1 MYQGEDLTR
10 QMKDKIKSVL
20 NKLTY
25 DKFERLELIRN
36 STIRNIVVK
45 ADISTDGVISYYEL
59 WNEFEEKLML
69 LAIAPCAR
77 EISEEQLELL
87 NPGFDKYMVC
97 QPNDENKWNLLEWL
111 TTQTEYQI
119 PPALRG
125 IREEAMSLSD
135 LLDWEFEDI
144 REKFLDE

>member
-1 MYQGEDLTR
+1 MAIILEERGR
-10 QMKDKIKSVL
+10 G
-20 NKLTY
+20 
-25 DKFERLELIRN
+25 KFKPAPDYNADE
-36 STIRNIVVK
+36 VK
-45 ADISTDGVISYYEL
+45 
-59 WNEFEEKLML
+59 
-69 LAIAPCAR
+69 
-77 EISEEQLELL
+77 ELL
-87 NPGFDKYMVC
+87 NAKIEEERMAFANCSEQIEFDKLQY
-97 QPNDENKWNLLEWL
+97 DENKWNLLEWL

>member
-1 MYQGEDLTR
+1 
-10 QMKDKIKSVL
+10 
-20 NKLTY
+20 
-25 DKFERLELIRN
+25 
-36 STIRNIVVK
+36 
-45 ADISTDGVISYYEL
+45 
-59 WNEFEEKLML
+59 ML

-111 TTQTEYQI
+111 ITQTEYQI

-135 LLDWEFEDI
+135 LLDWDFEDI

>member
-1 MYQGEDLTR
+1 MTR

-69 LAIAPCAR
+69 LAIAPCVR

-97 QPNDENKWNLLEWL
+97 QPKDENKWNLLEWL

-119 PPALRG
+119 PPELRG